1 MSIFF
6 LHGWVKLLPLGHSIN
21 HLESKDQSPSEDPHF
36 TSGAGAVVSNSVAC
50 LWIPVP

>member
-36 TSGAGAVVSNSVAC
+36 TSGAGKPGSYPLEHVLC
-50 LWIPVP
+50 LI